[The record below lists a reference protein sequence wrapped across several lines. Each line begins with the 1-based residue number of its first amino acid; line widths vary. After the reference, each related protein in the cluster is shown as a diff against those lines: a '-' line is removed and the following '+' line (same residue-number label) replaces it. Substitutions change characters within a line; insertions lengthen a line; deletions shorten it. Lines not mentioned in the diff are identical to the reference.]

1 MSLFE
6 IPEKEDLHLA
16 RAKGIVAFG
25 NQVVTE
31 VNRLFEM
38 SRDMM
43 WGVPG
48 YTIADAQRVL
58 DSAESLKLGLS
69 ADMFRAHGLFAEF
82 LTRLGVVTEEQ
93 ASAPVAWQPEPIPDT
108 NPQLYRIKLIG
119 DRYPTEPA
127 PAEEN
132 SDENSQANVDPIPS
146 PEER

>member
-6 IPEKEDLHLA
+6 IPEKEDLHLS
-16 RAKGIVAFG
+16 RAKGIIAFG
-25 NQVVTE
+25 NQAVTE
-31 VNRLFEM
+31 IKRLFDM
-38 SRDMM
+38 SLDMM
-43 WGVPG
+43 WNVPG

-58 DSAESLKLGLS
+58 DSAESLKPGLS

-82 LTRLGVVTEEQ
+82 LTRLGVLTEEQ

-108 NPQLYRIKLIG
+108 EPQLYRIKLMG
-119 DRYPTEPA
+119 DRYPTEPV

-132 SDENSQANVDPIPS
+132 SDQNSQANIDSIFS